1 MSNAFEVYEELA
13 TKYQDEEYNRS
24 FVTDDNDFDVK
35 VFK

>member
-1 MSNAFEVYEELA
+1 MTSAFEVYEELA
-13 TKYQDEEYNRS
+13 AKYQDKDINRS